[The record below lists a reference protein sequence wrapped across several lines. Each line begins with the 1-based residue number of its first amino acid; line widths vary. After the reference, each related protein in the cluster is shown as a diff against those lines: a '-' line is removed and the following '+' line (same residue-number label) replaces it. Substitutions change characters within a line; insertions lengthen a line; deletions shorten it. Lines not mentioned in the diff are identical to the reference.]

1 MPFETFIAGRYL
13 RSRRKHAFISL
24 ITLLSIAGVTIG
36 VMALVVVIA
45 VMAGFETDLKSR
57 ILGIESHILVTRSES
72 DLSDYRQLVS
82 RITSDREIIEA
93 TPFVTAQVMV
103 RSGTGVAGAVL
114 RGSMPEALPDAIT
127 GVTGEQAAD
136 VFDRRSTPGRLDKAP
151 GIILGKELARSIG
164 VGPGETVYLIS
175 PRGILTP
182 MGHVPAMKRFVVSG
196 FLASGMYEYDGTLA
210 FIAIGD
216 AQKMLRM
223 GDRVSGI
230 DIRVRDIYR
239 ADRMAA
245 ELQDRLGG
253 EYQVKDWMQ
262 MNHSLFSALKLEKA
276 VMFIILTLIILVAA
290 FNIASS
296 LVMLVMKQKRDI
308 GVLKAMGA
316 TQAAI
321 RRIFVM
327 KGVVI
332 GLLGTTL
339 GGTAGIFL
347 CFMLE
352 KYRFIELPD
361 DVYYITTL
369 PVQLDVLDVV
379 AIAGAALVICFLAT
393 LYPAQ
398 QAAKVDPVEAIRYG

>member
-1 MPFETFIAGRYL
+1 MPFETFIARRYL

-45 VMAGFETDLKSR
+45 VMAGFENDLKSR
-57 ILGIESHILVTRSES
+57 ILGIESHILVTRPESEFSDHRQLVQRLASES
-72 DLSDYRQLVS
+72 DVLEV
-82 RITSDREIIEA
+82 

-103 RSGTGVAGAVL
+103 RSGTGIAGAVL
-114 RGSMPEALPDAIT
+114 RGVAPDALPRAVT
-127 GVTGEQAAD
+127 GVAGEQLAE
-136 VFDRRSTPGRLDKAP
+136 VFGVRSTVGRLDKAP

-164 VGPGETVYLIS
+164 VGLGETVYLIS

-182 MGHVPAMKRFVVSG
+182 MGHVPAMKRFVVNG
-196 FLASGMYEYDGTLA
+196 FLESGMYEYDGTRA
-210 FIAIGD
+210 YISIGD

-223 GDRVSGI
+223 GDGVSGI
-230 DIRVRDIYR
+230 DIRVRDIYQ
-239 ADRMAA
+239 ADSLSAG
-245 ELQDRLGG
+245 LQDRLGSG
-253 EYQVKDWMQ
+253 YQVVDWMQ
-262 MNHSLFSALKLEKA
+262 MNHNLFSALKLEKA
-276 VMFIILTLIILVAA
+276 VMFIILTLIVLVAA

-296 LVMLVMKQKRDI
+296 LVMLVMKKRRDI
-308 GVLKAMGA
+308 GILKAMGA
-316 TQAAI
+316 TQANI

-339 GGTAGIFL
+339 GGAAGILL
-347 CFMLE
+347 CVLLE

-369 PVQLDVLDVV
+369 PVQLGVLDVAV
-379 AIAGAALVICFLAT
+379 IAGAALVICFLAT
-393 LYPAQ
+393 LYPAH